1 MEIYF
6 IDQSSIFKDFKF
18 VTRMTSC
25 KRHKK
30 LMYCIFKNRLAQ
42 AVQFIQQQLITEPN
56 DPEYLAEIKKI

>member
-6 IDQSSIFKDFKF
+6 IDQSSIFKDFEF
-18 VTRMTSC
+18 VTRMTSS

-30 LMYCIFKNRLAQ
+30 LMYFIFKSRLAQ

-56 DPEYLAEIKKI
+56 DPEYLTEIKKI